1 MKRTILSIEDSSSF
15 RQLIRMALEF
25 EGYAVVEANGG
36 VAGLELARARLPD
49 LILLDVRMPDMDG
62 LAVCQHIMAD
72 ARLCRIP
79 VVMLS
84 SSDDE
89 EEIEAGLKAGASGY
103 LVKPFYPKELIA
115 LANRLLAQKA

>member
-1 MKRTILSIEDSSSF
+1 MKPTILSIEDSSSF

-25 EGYAVVEANGG
+25 EGYQVIEANGG
-36 VAGLELARARLPD
+36 VAGLELARAKLPD

-62 LAVCQHIMAD
+62 LSVCRHIMAD
-72 ARLCRIP
+72 KRLCKVP

-89 EEIEAGLKAGASGY
+89 EEIEAGLSAGAKGY

-115 LANRLLAQKA
+115 LAGQLLAPKA

>member
-25 EGYAVVEANGG
+25 EGYAVFEANGG
-36 VAGLELARARLPD
+36 AAGLEMARSRLPD

-72 ARLCRIP
+72 ARLCSIP

-89 EEIEAGLKAGASGY
+89 EEIEAGLKAGARGY

-115 LANRLLAQKA
+115 LANRLLAEKA